1 MLKEMKTGSVVCLCE
16 GAIDALSIQ
25 TKGGFAVAFPGVN
38 SIKLEQ
44 LEFFY
49 RFKNK
54 IVFDNDSA
62 GQKAARKLLFEMRN
76 MGISVINSELAN
88 FKDVNE
94 QLIAEVEK
102 K

>member
-1 MLKEMKTGSVVCLCE
+1 MILPDKK
-16 GAIDALSIQ
+16 Q
-25 TKGGFAVAFPGVN
+25 
-38 SIKLEQ
+38 
-44 LEFFY
+44 
-49 RFKNK
+49 
-54 IVFDNDSA
+54 
-62 GQKAARKLLFEMRN
+62 QKKLLFEMRN

>member
-1 MLKEMKTGSVVCLCE
+1 
-16 GAIDALSIQ
+16 
-25 TKGGFAVAFPGVN
+25 
-38 SIKLEQ
+38 
-44 LEFFY
+44 
-49 RFKNK
+49 
-54 IVFDNDSA
+54 
-62 GQKAARKLLFEMRN
+62 MRN